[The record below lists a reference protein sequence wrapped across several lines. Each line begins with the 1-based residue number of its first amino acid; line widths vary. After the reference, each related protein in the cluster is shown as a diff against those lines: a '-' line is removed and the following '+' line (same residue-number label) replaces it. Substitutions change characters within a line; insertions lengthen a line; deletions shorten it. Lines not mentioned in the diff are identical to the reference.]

1 MSLLPELDEVKTIEK
16 VKCFF
21 EKDFP
26 TLQNMA
32 HTAFVD
38 VKSPVI
44 SGMPVSHSADNGA
57 ETKVTLHMYAKDILN
72 KVIISCGGL
81 DYDHRHVLELRYFKQ
96 LTWSEIEELTG
107 YNRGYENKKLNEALL
122 QFAWAFVDVE
132 DLRVFNKIST
142 NWLHKAYNIQFIL
155 VLSKDVG
162 QMVRQTSV
170 STNLIRE
177 GMLRLLQGSI
187 PCCLIIAV
195 YNKLNIKMCI
205 IS

>member
-1 MSLLPELDEVKTIEK
+1 MSLLPELDEVKTIGK

-21 EKDFP
+21 EKEFP

-38 VKSPVI
+38 IKSPVI

-57 ETKVTLHMYAKDILN
+57 EAKVTLHVYAKDILN

-81 DYDHRHVLELRYFKQ
+81 DYDHRHVLELRYFKR

-107 YNRGYENKKLNEALL
+107 YNRGYENKRLNEALL

-132 DLRVFNKIST
+132 DLRVFK
-142 NWLHKAYNIQFIL
+142 K
-155 VLSKDVG
+155 
-162 QMVRQTSV
+162 
-170 STNLIRE
+170 
-177 GMLRLLQGSI
+177 
-187 PCCLIIAV
+187 
-195 YNKLNIKMCI
+195 
-205 IS
+205 

>member
-1 MSLLPELDEVKTIEK
+1 MSLLPELDEVKTIGK

-21 EKDFP
+21 EKEFP

-38 VKSPVI
+38 IKSPVI

-57 ETKVTLHMYAKDILN
+57 EAKVTLHVYAKDILN

-107 YNRGYENKKLNEALL
+107 YNRGYENKRLNEALL
-122 QFAWAFVDVE
+122 QFAWAFADVE
-132 DLRVFNKIST
+132 DLRVFK
-142 NWLHKAYNIQFIL
+142 K
-155 VLSKDVG
+155 
-162 QMVRQTSV
+162 
-170 STNLIRE
+170 
-177 GMLRLLQGSI
+177 
-187 PCCLIIAV
+187 
-195 YNKLNIKMCI
+195 
-205 IS
+205 